1 MIETYFLLIKKG
13 KIMNTHFS
21 FKKMT
26 LTLLLLTFGL
36 GEVGAILTKTKRHI
50 QGEIPKLKNKN
61 NQDGVD
67 LSTTATD
74 NFKIGDE
81 LILSY
86 RYSDPDGDEDDST
99 TTVIWYSIING
110 ETKKIST
117 SHITNKSANSTGNGE
132 SKLKITSQIE
142 KASNFKVSITATSK
156 SGDPHLGKSFVINDI
171 FKNPYGDSISN
182 KIEKNLSL
190 KGSIAGIY
198 DSEDKSFSKNLINEE
213 EQIKVGRTY
222 VFRLWSGADKNVD
235 LTSKVK
241 YEWRLLGQSASDNIT
256 APPEGFKTK
265 IFNRDFIVP
274 NNEEA
279 KKITNSKDGAQGF
292 NLAVDWK

>member
-1 MIETYFLLIKKG
+1 
-13 KIMNTHFS
+13 MNTHFS

-99 TTVIWYSIING
+99 TTVKWYSIING

-117 SHITNKSANSTGNGE
+117 SHIKNKSANSTGNGE
-132 SKLKITSQIE
+132 SKLEITSATE
-142 KASNFKVSITATSK
+142 GASNFKVSITATSK
-156 SGDPHLGKSFVINDI
+156 SGDPNSGESFVINDI
-171 FKNPYGDSISN
+171 FKNPYGDSISS

>member
-1 MIETYFLLIKKG
+1 M
-13 KIMNTHFS
+13 
-21 FKKMT
+21 
-26 LTLLLLTFGL
+26 
-36 GEVGAILTKTKRHI
+36 
-50 QGEIPKLKNKN
+50 
-61 NQDGVD
+61 
-67 LSTTATD
+67 
-74 NFKIGDE
+74 
-81 LILSY
+81 
-86 RYSDPDGDEDDST
+86 
-99 TTVIWYSIING
+99 
-110 ETKKIST
+110 
-117 SHITNKSANSTGNGE
+117 
-132 SKLKITSQIE
+132 
-142 KASNFKVSITATSK
+142 
-156 SGDPHLGKSFVINDI
+156 INDI